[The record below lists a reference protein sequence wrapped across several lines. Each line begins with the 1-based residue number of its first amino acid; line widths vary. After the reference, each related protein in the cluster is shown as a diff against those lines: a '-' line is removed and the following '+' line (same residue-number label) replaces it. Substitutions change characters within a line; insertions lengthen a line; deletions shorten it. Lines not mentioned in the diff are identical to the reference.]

1 MNADEKKGK
10 PHNTEEYQEHSNTF
24 LILSIIIDSNGQV
37 FADFLRNY
45 FDEAMK
51 YSWWEF
57 KIQNLWRF
65 PLGLTLL
72 WHMA

>member
-1 MNADEKKGK
+1 MNADEKKVK

-51 YSWWEF
+51 YSW
-57 KIQNLWRF
+57 
-65 PLGLTLL
+65 
-72 WHMA
+72 